1 MAKKEIGSVKLF
13 SLSFFPINAFLDE
26 LEKEESK
33 CESFHLYMPQFSN
46 LFSDPSFLFVTLKYF
61 KNSTSYLEALNL
73 QQCQGRTFEKIVRQ
87 NS

>member
-13 SLSFFPINAFLDE
+13 SLSFFTINAFLDE

-46 LFSDPSFLFVTLKYF
+46 
-61 KNSTSYLEALNL
+61 
-73 QQCQGRTFEKIVRQ
+73 
-87 NS
+87 